1 MSDYSPSVTAQAIAE
16 AYLKHENDQNSELG
30 KAFGSEDN
38 FYATLDELMK
48 DAIARDEITNDS
60 GVICG
65 NGQTDS
71 AEFIERFNEILVKQ
85 WPDARPSLPV
95 VAMTRLEDM
104 GIDIRSDLSTQ
115 NLTAQEQSL
124 ANAIMFVAA
133 RAEMVKG
140 QVPDAAA
147 KADAN
152 KYHCTD
158 HTGHVAEVAGYL
170 AEKNNAL
177 YQDGDAPIELTRAE
191 RMMTVLA
198 AFGHDV
204 DHMGKPNPDDNPYK
218 NEDESFAIMQPI
230 LQAAGVSQADMDNL
244 HVILRTTSPNGP
256 HTFLKDVLRA
266 HEESEVVTLESLNTT
281 VDQFAPELG
290 VLIEDRR
297 LATIA
302 AIMSD
307 SDLFPSAGA
316 GLEANVEMSDRLSDE
331 TNVNFRTPEAR
342 QGFIDIVVGG
352 RFASHA
358 GRAVSGD
365 VLDEM
370 YEETKD
376 EIRRNKE
383 GPVQGPF
390 GFRT

>member
-1 MSDYSPSVTAQAIAE
+1 MTKHSPSITAQAIAE
-16 AYLKHENDQNSELG
+16 AYLKHENDQDSELG

-48 DAIARDEITNDS
+48 DAIARGEVSNDN

-71 AEFIERFNEILVKQ
+71 AEFIEKFNDILVKQ
-85 WPDARPSLPV
+85 WPDSRPSLPV

-104 GIDIRSDLSTQ
+104 GIDIGQDLSNQ

-124 ANAIMFVAA
+124 AKAIMFVAA

-140 QVPDAAA
+140 QVPDADA
-147 KADAN
+147 KDDAN
-152 KYHCTD
+152 RYHCTD

-177 YQDGDAPIELTRAE
+177 YEEGEAPIELTRAE

-198 AFGHDV
+198 ALGHDV
-204 DHMGKPNPDDNPYK
+204 DHMGTPNPDEDAYK
-218 NEDESFAIMQPI
+218 NEDASFAIMEPI
-230 LQAAGVSQADMDNL
+230 MRAAGVSQADMDDI

-256 HTFLKDVLRA
+256 HNFLKDVLKA
-266 HEESEVVTLESLNTT
+266 HEASETVTLETLDTT

-290 VLIEDRR
+290 VLIENRR
-297 LATIA
+297 LATMA
-302 AIMSD
+302 AIISD

-316 GLEANVEMSDRLSDE
+316 GMEANVEMSDRLSDE
-331 TNVNFRTPEAR
+331 TNMNFRTPEAR
-342 QGFIDIVVGG
+342 QGFVDFVVGG
-352 RFASHA
+352 QFASHA
-358 GRAVSGD
+358 GRAVAGD
-365 VLDEM
+365 TLDEM
-370 YEETKD
+370 YKETEA
-376 EIRRNKE
+376 EIQRNKE
-383 GPVQGPF
+383 GPLHGPF
-390 GFRT
+390 GFNT